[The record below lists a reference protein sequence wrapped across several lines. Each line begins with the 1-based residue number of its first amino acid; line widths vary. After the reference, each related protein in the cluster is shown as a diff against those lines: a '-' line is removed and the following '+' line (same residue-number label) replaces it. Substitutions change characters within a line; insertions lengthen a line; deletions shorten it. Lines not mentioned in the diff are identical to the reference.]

1 MENILLN
8 NRNENGEYQ
17 KVLII
22 NQGTAYIKKLSK
34 LIAEKTLA
42 HVLGH
47 ASNLKEGYRMFVDS
61 NPDWIFI
68 STNLPDGNWVKA
80 LAHLKNIKPDLK
92 VILIS
97 DPLDRFTNRELK
109 EAKIDFCLD
118 KSMDLEKVPG
128 IINKMVKL
136 N

>member
-1 MENILLN
+1 MENVLVN
-8 NRNENGEYQ
+8 NRNNNEGQQ

-47 ASNLKEGYRMFVDS
+47 ASNLNEGYKMFVDS

-80 LAHLKNIKPDLK
+80 LAYLKNIKPELK
-92 VILIS
+92 VILIT
-97 DPLDRFTNRELK
+97 DPLDKFTNRELK
-109 EAKIDFCLD
+109 EANIYDCLD
-118 KSMDLEKVPG
+118 KSMALEKIPG
-128 IINKMVKL
+128 IINRITKL

>member
-1 MENILLN
+1 MKNILLN
-8 NRNENGEYQ
+8 NRNENGEHQ

-22 NQGTAYIKKLSK
+22 NQGTAYAKKLSR
-34 LIAEKTLA
+34 LIAEKTCIR
-42 HVLGH
+42 VLGH
-47 ASNLKEGYRMFVDS
+47 ASNLSKGYSMFIEGD
-61 NPDWIFI
+61 PDLVF
-68 STNLPDGNWVKA
+68 TDLPDGNWIKA
-80 LAHLKNIKPDLK
+80 LSNLKSINPGLK

-109 EAKIDFCLD
+109 EANIDYCLD
-118 KSMDLEKVPG
+118 KSMDLEKIPG